1 MELSTAVDAYLDH
14 LRVERALSSNTL
26 EAYGNDLRKFVEFSE
41 VALAK
46 RGASLNGAKGLNELD
61 TGDVASFMIKLSKEG
76 LGARSAARHLS
87 AVRGFLRFL
96 VRERIVDTDASALI
110 DAPKLARKLPV
121 YLTVPEIDELLAA
134 PDVTTP
140 RGLRDAA
147 MIMLMYAAGLRVSEL
162 VSLRIGDVDFVRG
175 TISPLGKGAKRRM
188 IPIADVCGTLLRR
201 YLDAVRPSTLATLSK
216 RGEKPTDVVF
226 VSPRGGPLTRMAFFK
241 NLRVYL
247 LKAGIRKA
255 ISPHKLRHSFATH
268 LVARGADLR
277 AVQAMLGHANVTTT
291 EIYTHVARDH
301 VRRAHAEAHPRG
313 R

>member
-26 EAYGNDLRKFVEFSE
+26 EAYGNDLRKFIEFSE

-46 RGASLNGAKGLNELD
+46 RGSTIRELD
-61 TGDVASFMIKLSKEG
+61 TGDIASFMIKLSKDG

-96 VRERIVDTDASALI
+96 VRERVVETDASALI

-121 YLTVPEIDELLAA
+121 YLTVAEIDELLAA
-134 PDVTTP
+134 PDVSTK

-147 MIMLMYAAGLRVSEL
+147 MITLMYAAGLRVSEL
-162 VSLRIGDVDFVRG
+162 VLLRVGDLDLVRG
-175 TISPLGKGAKRRM
+175 TITPLGKGAKRRV
-188 IPIADVCGTLLRR
+188 IPIAEVCGTLLRR
-201 YLDAVRPSTLATLSK
+201 YLDEARPATLAALSK
-216 RGEKPTDVVF
+216 RAKQGEKSTDVVF

-241 NLRVYL
+241 NLRGYL